1 MKTVVL
7 SFMFLVFW
15 NFSFSQSLSP
25 TLISSAGAYAEGGD
39 ISLSYSLG
47 EIAVTTLTTDNLVL
61 TQGFHQPEL
70 TGTGMPDE
78 MELDWKVN
86 AFPNPVQDQLN
97 ISIRLRKPVDLNLAI
112 FDLTGKK
119 LLIKKL
125 GRIPADFDYS
135 IDFSGFSNGIYFL
148 KIQTTDKRYS
158 RIIKI
163 QKQ

>member
-25 TLISSAGAYAEGGD
+25 TLISSAGAYVEGGD
-39 ISLSYSLG
+39 ISLSYSVG

-61 TQGFHQPEL
+61 TQGFHQPQL
-70 TGTGMPDE
+70 TGTGMPDKV
-78 MELDWKVN
+78 ELDWKVN
-86 AFPNPVQDQLN
+86 AFPNPVQDRLN
-97 ISIRLRKPVDLNLAI
+97 ISIRLGKPVELNLAI
-112 FDLTGKK
+112 IDLTGKK
-119 LLIKKL
+119 ILIKKL
-125 GRIPADFDYS
+125 GRIPTNFDHS
-135 IDFSGFSNGIYFL
+135 IDFSGFANGIYFL

-163 QKQ
+163 LKH

>member
-25 TLISSAGAYAEGGD
+25 TLISSAGAYAEGNG

-61 TQGFHQPEL
+61 TQGFHQPQL
-70 TGTGMPDE
+70 TGTGIPDKV
-78 MELDWKVN
+78 ELDWKVN

-97 ISIRLRKPVDLNLAI
+97 ISIRLEKPVELNLAI

-125 GRIPADFDYS
+125 GQIPADFDHS
-135 IDFSGFSNGIYFL
+135 IDFSGFANGIYFL
-148 KIQTTDKRYS
+148 RIQTSDKKYN